1 MNHNQEKKQS
11 IEAESQMSQI
21 LELTDVLKM
30 AHIKTFKDAQEKK
43 NILSKQMGSRS
54 KEINQMNILKIESK
68 LLKLH
73 IYIFG
78 VLVGREDRKIGVE

>member
-1 MNHNQEKKQS
+1 
-11 IEAESQMSQI
+11 MSQI

-30 AHIKTFKDAQEKK
+30 AHIKIFKDAQEKK

-73 IYIFG
+73 IYIY
-78 VLVGREDRKIGVE
+78 LES